1 MSHNYTSTGCPAP
14 EVLPRDPVPFFQNG
28 NINFKAHDVGWICC
42 AFFTLIASSTSIW
55 LISKHLAF
63 FYHPTEQRH
72 IVRLLFMPVIYA
84 VCSFLSYFFYRQA
97 LYFQLVRDCYEA
109 LVIASTFFL
118 LLSYLSNPPPSPET
132 PIPKPYATKRE
143 RDARLRASVRDLHLK
158 NWMWPLGWWKWRPAG
173 GGPGEGEAFLWW
185 MRVCIGQY
193 VLVRPLSTLASVIG
207 EATGYYCLASW
218 SPKFVHIWSSA
229 AISVSVTVA
238 MYCVLQLFMPLK
250 EQLKPYSP
258 VLKFLCVKS
267 VVFLTFWQDFLVT
280 VGVIKNRQYWSAD
293 EIVIG
298 LAALLSCFEMVLFA
312 LLHVRAFTYLPYRAL
327 ATPLA
332 ADHDPEKA
340 PVWDPLA
347 SSDAPSPLKRPKHPH
362 DSTHPPP
369 RRPDGSPMLQQT
381 RRWPALLRAL
391 DLRDLFVEIKEET
404 RFVVRGGEVGE
415 EAWMRRKREEARKAV
430 TDAERPVLE
439 KAEEEER
446 YSWEEEEA
454 IGRDEAD
461 LRHGDLAY
469 MPLTYGS
476 NVQTAASSAKPARG
490 RPEANRPPSQPWKDS
505 LRHLRSNPRLV
516 PSFLRPSEPDEEM
529 RATQYRPYEPA
540 FVPFLPPSDSVLL
553 PPPHR
558 LQTPQLRPP
567 ANLVPPVLSMA
578 SEASKRSQGLPPG
591 AAAPSR

>member
-1 MSHNYTSTGCPAP
+1 MVADTG
-14 EVLPRDPVPFFQNG
+14 
-28 NINFKAHDVGWICC
+28 
-42 AFFTLIASSTSIW
+42 S
-55 LISKHLAF
+55 LA
-63 FYHPTEQRH
+63 
-72 IVRLLFMPVIYA
+72 A
-84 VCSFLSYFFYRQA
+84 LS
-97 LYFQLVRDCYEA
+97 
-109 LVIASTFFL
+109 
-118 LLSYLSNPPPSPET
+118 
-132 PIPKPYATKRE
+132 
-143 RDARLRASVRDLHLK
+143 
-158 NWMWPLGWWKWRPAG
+158 
-173 GGPGEGEAFLWW
+173 
-185 MRVCIGQY
+185 
-193 VLVRPLSTLASVIG
+193 
-207 EATGYYCLASW
+207 
-218 SPKFVHIWSSA
+218 
-229 AISVSVTVA
+229 
-238 MYCVLQLFMPLK
+238 
-250 EQLKPYSP
+250 
-258 VLKFLCVKS
+258 
-267 VVFLTFWQDFLVT
+267 FLVT

-312 LLHVRAFTYLPYRAL
+312 FLHVRAFTYLPYRAL
-327 ATPLA
+327 AAPPNGVQ
-332 ADHDPEKA
+332 DPEKA
-340 PVWDPLA
+340 AVWDPLA
-347 SSDAPSPLKRPKHPH
+347 GSDAPSPLKRPKHPY

-381 RRWPALLRAL
+381 RRWPALLRVL

-415 EAWMRRKREEARKAV
+415 EALMRRKREEARKAV

-567 ANLVPPVLSMA
+567 ASAPYLAVPPPAQQVTPPVAVTARREPSSTPSFAASSDSYGHLPHTTLRPTSYIPARRLETAPSPPPFTAASQQPSVARQDLPFSALSADLVPPVLSMA